1 MKWKFDN
8 DQFLRKKIRQLK
20 LLKKTEFKTK
30 FDDLMKL
37 ITHYNLNV
45 EQNFEIINF
54 INKNLKLIDKYSNF
68 KKMRVLVL
76 SNHFF

>member
-54 INKNLKLIDKYSNF
+54 INKNLKIEI
-68 KKMRVLVL
+68 
-76 SNHFF
+76 